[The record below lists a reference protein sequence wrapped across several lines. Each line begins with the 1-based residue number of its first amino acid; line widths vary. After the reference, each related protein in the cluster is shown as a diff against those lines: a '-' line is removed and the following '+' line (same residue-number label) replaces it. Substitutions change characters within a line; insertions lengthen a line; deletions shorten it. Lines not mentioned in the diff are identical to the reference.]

1 MGKKIYLGS
10 DHAGFKLKQ
19 KVEAWLHRK
28 NIPYEDL
35 GNRAYDP
42 SDDYPDFAEIVAKRS
57 VDEKSFGLLI
67 CGSAQGMCI
76 AANKIKGARAIVPY
90 TKKETLLA
98 RTHND
103 ANILCLSGWNTS
115 GMKAISLIKMFLKT
129 PFSGEERHKRRL
141 NKIKNLEEGRASL
154 NENKPNPASH
164 ENISNTRYK
173 FRSGK

>member
-57 VDEKSFGLLI
+57 VDEKSFGILI

-90 TKKETLLA
+90 SLKEAKLS
-98 RTHND
+98 REHNH
-103 ANILCLSGWNTS
+103 ANIICLSGWYTHPH
-115 GMKAISLIKMFLKT
+115 KAK
-129 PFSGEERHKRRL
+129 
-141 NKIKNLEEGRASL
+141 
-154 NENKPNPASH
+154 
-164 ENISNTRYK
+164 
-173 FRSGK
+173 